1 MAKIIIV
8 YNLKGGLG
16 KTTSTFNLSGQ
27 MALNGKKV
35 LSIDGDTSQNLT
47 QTFFENIPENQ
58 LTEQTDIFEN
68 GELKE
73 NVETLYHVLEEDTN
87 IYNAI
92 RTVEFSS
99 RRKFG
104 NKFKTLQCKVDV
116 LLGSKDMKSFGC
128 DDFEILKKKLEVLKD
143 EYDYIFIDTPPSYN
157 RITMM
162 YLVAADYIVVPMHLA
177 KSSSIHAFSDVIEAV
192 REARDEYGNN
202 KLSILGGFYTA
213 VQLHKSDQKEFHEYS
228 MNKEIRESMGLFKTF
243 IRFDYASIRDSE
255 NAGKPL
261 CIFCA
266 RQDIAKDYQNLA
278 KEIEKRIKEEE
289 HK

>member
-1 MAKIIIV
+1 M
-8 YNLKGGLG
+8 
-16 KTTSTFNLSGQ
+16 
-27 MALNGKKV
+27 
-35 LSIDGDTSQNLT
+35 
-47 QTFFENIPENQ
+47 
-58 LTEQTDIFEN
+58 
-68 GELKE
+68 
-73 NVETLYHVLEEDTN
+73 
-87 IYNAI
+87 
-92 RTVEFSS
+92 
-99 RRKFG
+99 
-104 NKFKTLQCKVDV
+104 LQ
-116 LLGSKDMKSFGC
+116 
-128 DDFEILKKKLEVLKD
+128 D

-177 KSSSIHAFSDVIEAV
+177 KSSSIHAFSEVIGAV

-213 VQLHKSDQKEFHEYS
+213 VQLHKSDQKEFHKYS

-266 RQDIAKDYQNLA
+266 RQDIAKDYQNLT